1 LLNHPDGSGFI
12 DFPGGLRQVAG
23 ICFSIFLSFLLAFK
37 PQSWGH
43 CHKKYRIKLK
53 KTAEFAR
60 RIIFF
65 STFAVIKM
73 QLKIQI
79 LKFKS

>member
-23 ICFSIFLSFLLAFK
+23 IFCPFQRFYLPSNYSLGAK
-37 PQSWGH
+37 V
-43 CHKKYRIKLK
+43 IKNIGEDQK
-53 KTAEFAR
+53 KTPDFAR

-65 STFAVIKM
+65 FYFCSD
-73 QLKIQI
+73 
-79 LKFKS
+79 